1 MVTKLCFYRNS
12 FNCSFIDVLE
22 ISLNNYKSWN
32 PDGKEVRDNMD
43 IKEEIVKNLRECFD
57 PEISINIYDL
67 GLIYNIDLSELPK
80 VSITHTLTSAF
91 CPAADQ
97 IIADIKNAA
106 ESVEGVDSCFIETTF
121 DPPFGPEMMSEEAKL
136 VLGIFE

>member
-1 MVTKLCFYRNS
+1 MTNEKLTLS
-12 FNCSFIDVLE
+12 
-22 ISLNNYKSWN
+22 
-32 PDGKEVRDNMD
+32 
-43 IKEEIVKNLRECFD
+43 KEEKINKEIVENLRECFD

-97 IIADIKNAA
+97 IVADIKNAA
-106 ESVEGVDSCFIETTF
+106 ECVDGVDSCFIETTF

>member
-1 MVTKLCFYRNS
+1 MNT
-12 FNCSFIDVLE
+12 
-22 ISLNNYKSWN
+22 YKSWN
-32 PDGKEVRDNMD
+32 PDGKEIRDNMD
-43 IKEEIVKNLRECFD
+43 IKEEIIKNLRQCFD

-97 IIADIKNAA
+97 IVADIKNSA
-106 ESVEGVDSCFIETTF
+106 ESVEGVDSCFVVTTF

>member
-1 MVTKLCFYRNS
+1 MTTEKLTLS
-12 FNCSFIDVLE
+12 
-22 ISLNNYKSWN
+22 
-32 PDGKEVRDNMD
+32 
-43 IKEEIVKNLRECFD
+43 KEEKINKEIVENLRQVHD

-80 VSITHTLTSAF
+80 VAITHTLTSAF

-97 IIADIKNAA
+97 IVADIKNA
-106 ESVEGVDSCFIETTF
+106 VECVDGVDSCFIETTF